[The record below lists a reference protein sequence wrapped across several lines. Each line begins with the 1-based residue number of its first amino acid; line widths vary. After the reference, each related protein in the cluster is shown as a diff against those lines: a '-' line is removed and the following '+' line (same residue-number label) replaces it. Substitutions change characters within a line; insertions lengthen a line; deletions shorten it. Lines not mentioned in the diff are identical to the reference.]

1 MVKEAVNLMDEEN
14 VGLHEFVEVKL
25 INKNCSYNRHVKLE
39 VRIGDNLCI
48 KTGEFNKYYRL
59 IDREK
64 DRYQEVIRNADEKLI
79 HSCIEPLSR
88 HINHGSANKKK

>member
-1 MVKEAVNLMDEEN
+1 MDEEN

-25 INKNCSYNRHVKLE
+25 KNKNCSYNRHVKLE

-59 IDREK
+59 TAL
-64 DRYQEVIRNADEKLI
+64 YNFYAASEVDEASLHK
-79 HSCIEPLSR
+79 
-88 HINHGSANKKK
+88 A

>member
-25 INKNCSYNRHVKLE
+25 KNKNCSYNRHVKLE
-39 VRIGDNLCI
+39 VRIEDNLCI